1 VADSTELRWG
11 PRPGAF
17 VFGGVLLATGVV
29 WMIVAANTG
38 DRVIAGAVMIIVA
51 AAMLAGWR
59 MRDRLRASVHGL
71 VVGSVSGPRVIA
83 WDRVRRVEVVSHKRL
98 GTVNN
103 SLEVDLDDE
112 ELLVFGRMDLGRD
125 PAEVAAQLVRI
136 RTGGP

>member
-71 VVGSVSGPRVIA
+71 VVGSVSGSRVIA